1 MESSSQDQRAT
12 HVITV
17 QPKETVLTA
26 FPYRPHSSLLDFLKG
41 EPKLLGAVQIL
52 LALIIVGLG
61 AIFAFNYINFSHK
74 FPLVF
79 LSGYPFWGAFIGQG
93 IMAMNAISSLVAV
106 AGITLTIISYSQ
118 QHKYCEMSSLEGICA
133 LGRTLFIGILSI
145 LLIISIAELSIS
157 VTVASFR
164 SKCWTS
170 SDEVVF
176 FLPSDVTQNIE
187 RLAPEEIDQLQF
199 ELQEESASDNTT
211 TNAQTVFF
219 GGYVFFKLRVS
230 KSPLRSQ
237 SMSQPGNYS
246 TDSQYTPAA
255 SVPYEQQKRITSPFK
270 FSEEEIE
277 LKHLPPI
284 LEKRLPESIM
294 HSQQES
300 TIEKLKD
307 KNLQSAIVQPP
318 QRQTQLLQDQ
328 GFPIHSVHTLQT
340 LPPGDLPSQALPV
353 KSQPEQAITSK
364 SPKSHVKQF
373 YDLTSENLP
382 SQDILCQDTSSQDM
396 PSENIVYQ
404 DTPYQSMP
412 SQYTSYQSTPSQYT
426 PYQSTPSQYTPYQ
439 SIQSQDVLYQNALQ
453 DIPTQAILSEARAV
467 HQAQFPNIQHLPQ
480 QPLDPQPQNEQ
491 SLYVSYQNI
500 RSEVMELTQE
510 WKSEEELHSK
520 KFPKRHSL
528 DQKTKDWQPPR
539 RHSSDRQSK
548 GWKSPKRKSLDQ
560 QIKDQVSSKRHSM
573 DKQAQYNQTIQKLPD
588 QQVEDWQSKGGQFP
602 KQESKK
608 EQVEDQEAEEEQSP
622 KKQTKDQRAQEEKSP
637 KGQSQNW
644 QAEGQQAQMEK
655 ATKGWESQIQQ
666 NQDLQSPQKLSPY
679 WASRGQD
686 WRTQDWLNKNWK
698 AQERQLEMQHSLNR
712 EPHAWQTQDVL
723 EKEVLEQK
731 ALYEEAQAQHTTAQ
745 DNLHQQLQNVLFQ
758 GSKGQDKNQQD
769 FQSRVKQKEDMQGS
783 SMQTRDIE
791 PRDRKYTVQKP
802 RDLKSEDMKLDFHS
816 SFCQSSVQDTYLTY
830 LSDIDSEH
838 DMQQNTVCPKSYEE
852 KLNVISTSFCPKD
865 QQQSEDSD

>member
-12 HVITV
+12 HVITI

-26 FPYRPHSSLLDFLKG
+26 FPYKPHSSLLDFLKG

-79 LSGYPFWGAFIGQG
+79 LSGYPFWGAFIFILTGYLTG
-93 IMAMNAISSLVAV
+93 IDEKSKKNV
-106 AGITLTIISYSQ
+106 
-118 QHKYCEMSSLEGICA
+118 
-133 LGRTLFIGILSI
+133 GILSI

-170 SDEVVF
+170 SDEIVF

-187 RLAPEEIDQLQF
+187 RPAPEEIDQLQF
-199 ELQEESASDNTT
+199 ELQEESSSDNTT

-230 KSPLRSQ
+230 KSPLPSQ
-237 SMSQPGNYS
+237 SVSQPGNYS

-255 SVPYEQQKRITSPFK
+255 SVPYEQQKRIASPFK

-284 LEKRLPESIM
+284 LEKRLPENIM
-294 HSQQES
+294 HSQQKS

-307 KNLQSAIVQPP
+307 KNLQSSIVQPP

-328 GFPIHSVHTLQT
+328 GFPIHSVYTLQT

-353 KSQPEQAITSK
+353 KSQPEQAMTSK

-382 SQDILCQDTSSQDM
+382 SQDICQDTSSHNM

-412 SQYTSYQSTPSQYT
+412 SQHTSYQSTPSQYT

-439 SIQSQDVLYQNALQ
+439 SIPSQDMLYQNALP
-453 DIPTQAILSEARAV
+453 DIPTQAILSEARTV

-491 SLYVSYQNI
+491 FLYVSYQNI

-560 QIKDQVSSKRHSM
+560 QIKDQVSSKRHSI

-602 KQESKK
+602 KQKSRK
-608 EQVEDQEAEEEQSP
+608 EQVEDQMAEEEQSP

-679 WASRGQD
+679 WATRGQD
-686 WRTQDWLNKNWK
+686 WRTQDWINKNWK
-698 AQERQLEMQHSLNR
+698 ARECQLEMQHSLNR

-731 ALYEEAQAQHTTAQ
+731 ALYQEAQTQHTTAQ
-745 DNLHQQLQNVLFQ
+745 DNLHQQLQNVPFQ

-791 PRDRKYTVQKP
+791 PKDKKYTVQKP

-838 DMQQNTVCPKSYEE
+838 DMQQSTVCPNSYKEM
-852 KLNVISTSFCPKD
+852 LNVTSTSFCPKD